1 MGCLKTLA
9 IITLVIIIASF
20 GPVGWIVLGV
30 LALMFL
36 FRKK

>member
-9 IITLVIIIASF
+9 IITLIIIIASF
-20 GPVGWIVLGV
+20 GPVGWVILGV
-30 LALMFL
+30 LALIFL